1 MEENN
6 VENKVEDVVKEN
18 EQGTK
23 KVKVQIKLK
32 DMITMGVLAVLVI
45 GIVVFGL
52 VTLFK

>member
-6 VENKVEDVVKEN
+6 VENKVEEN
-18 EQGTK
+18 VQGTE

-32 DMITMGVLAVLVI
+32 DMITMGVLAVLLI

-52 VTLFK
+52 VALF

>member
-6 VENKVEDVVKEN
+6 VENKVEEN
-18 EQGTK
+18 VQGTE

-32 DMITMGVLAVLVI
+32 DMITMGVLAVLLI

-52 VTLFK
+52 IALF